1 MIRILLLSKYKSL
14 LKDIDIS
21 LPDFTI
27 ISGVNGAG
35 KSHLLSALNENVAK
49 AFDENNIEL
58 TLKKYVNTTTLVPN
72 DAYQVDRS
80 SSLSASHNTYHI
92 LHGYIQHT
100 QANNKVPL
108 TLESYLTSNIGQNLS
123 QFRIINKI
131 AKDAAKDI
139 LDLTQED
146 VFEHYPIKD
155 GLVSDIFYQE
165 FSTLFKRY
173 ADKLEENFYKQYLK
187 EKKNK
192 NVRVLSEEKFINVHG
207 LPPWEIVNRIFEE
220 ANIDYTINDPIGNNR
235 DLPFTFKLI
244 NKLNQAEVNFRD
256 LSSGEK
262 VLMSLTLAL
271 YNSNFDVDFP
281 KLLLID
287 EPDAP
292 LHPSMAKQL
301 LNVIQEVFVKEKG
314 VKVIM
319 TTHSPSTIAMAPEE
333 SLFIMQKEEPRIL
346 KKSKEQIMKLLT
358 NGIPAFSIYADNRRQ
373 VFVESSVDADFYTR
387 VYGKLK
393 SVIPNDKSLYFIS
406 SGITR
411 NSTGNC
417 DQVKEIVNILT
428 KNGNQTIFGI
438 IDWDT
443 KNNGNDHILVLGQ
456 NQRYSIENY
465 IFDPIILAA
474 FLLREKI
481 KDRAYFGLEENENYF
496 DFPKF
501 QQPKLQKII
510 DIIIS
515 DISVHD
521 DSKSDHKNIVY
532 YNGKISLEIP
542 LWYLHHQGHDL
553 EKKIKVT
560 YQELNRYN
568 KTEGFGLKDEIVKKV
583 IDDLPEFIS
592 LDFVSLFQILL
603 NK

>member
-1 MIRILLLSKYKSL
+1 MIRILLQNKYKSL
-14 LKDIDIS
+14 LNNIDIT

-27 ISGVNGAG
+27 LSGVNGAG
-35 KSHLLSALNENVAK
+35 KSHLLTALNENGAK
-49 AFDENNIEL
+49 AFDEDGIEL
-58 TLKKYVNTTTLVPN
+58 TLKKYVTSVTLVPN
-72 DAYQVDRS
+72 DAFQVDR
-80 SSLSASHNTYHI
+80 NTH
-92 LHGYIQHT
+92 
-100 QANNKVPL
+100 
-108 TLESYLTSNIGQNLS
+108 SYLANTTFSLIQNYIHNKQNAQDTFLTIETFF
-123 QFRIINKI
+123 QTNLAQLRIIKKI
-131 AKDAAKDI
+131 TEDAEKDV

-146 VFEHYPIKD
+146 VYEHYPIKD

-165 FSTLFKRY
+165 FSNLFKRY
-173 ADKLEENFYKQYLK
+173 ADKQENNYYKEYLK
-187 EKKNK
+187 KEKGK
-192 NVRVLSEEKFINVHG
+192 NVRFLTEEKFVKRHG

-220 ANIDYTINDPIGNNR
+220 AKIDYTINDPIDNNR

-244 NKLNQAEVNFRD
+244 HKLNGADVNFRD

-271 YNSNFDVDFP
+271 YNSKHDVDFP

-301 LNVIQEVFVKEKG
+301 LDVIQEIFVKEKG

-319 TTHSPSTIAMAPEE
+319 TTHSPSTIAMAPDE
-333 SLFIMQKEEPRIL
+333 SLYVMQKQEPRIQ

-358 NGIPAFSIYADNRRQ
+358 YGIPAFSIYADNRRQ
-373 VFVESSVDADFYTR
+373 VFVESAVDADFYTR

-393 SVIPNDKSLYFIS
+393 SVISNDKSLYFIS
-406 SGITR
+406 SGITH
-411 NSTGNC
+411 NNTGNC
-417 DQVKEIVNILT
+417 NQVKEIVNILT
-428 KNGNQTIFGI
+428 RNGNQTIFGI
-438 IDWDT
+438 IDWDST
-443 KNNGNDHILVLGQ
+443 NNGNENIVVLGL

-465 IFDPIILAA
+465 IFDPILLAA

-481 KDRAYFGLEENENYF
+481 KTREYFGLEESENYF

-501 QQPKLQKII
+501 TKNKLQKIV
-510 DIIIS
+510 DKIIS
-515 DISVHD
+515 DINSQD
-521 DSKSDHKNIVY
+521 EQQSNNTLNIVH
-532 YNGKISLEIP
+532 YNNGQISLEIP

-553 EKKIKVT
+553 ENKIKKS
-560 YQELNRYN
+560 YQELNKYKN
-568 KTEGFGLKDEIVKKV
+568 SESLKSEIVKKV

-592 LDFVSLFQILL
+592 MDFINLFQSLL